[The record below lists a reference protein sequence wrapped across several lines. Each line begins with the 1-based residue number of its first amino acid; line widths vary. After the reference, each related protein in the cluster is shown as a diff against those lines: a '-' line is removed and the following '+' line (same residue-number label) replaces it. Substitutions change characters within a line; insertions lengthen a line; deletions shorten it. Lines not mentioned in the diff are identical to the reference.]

1 MKKNLLIGIFA
12 LVILNAVL
20 IAATSNVSADT
31 LLKSENGFVAKST
44 AVQFFALQASV
55 PMPLPEEETSY
66 LPYIISGI
74 LGFALIFEV
83 VIYKRKRNKEKKEK
97 EQGKGKP
104 AAAATT
110 VEAADANAK
119 AKPKRYGKEQ
129 MSEILKASASMPK
142 KSQTSASDEADAE
155 EETHVHAQVQPQF
168 VERPQEQPQFPQLN
182 LELKMPAPAE
192 ELPEVVDDDTFYD
205 ALVDAGD
212 EEAMIRAVSARVLAR
227 HRTVNSINT
236 LSKMTMDDADPEVR
250 LEAVEGLKTIAH
262 VSVFAPLLIAVSDD
276 FPTVKQAAIQA
287 FTSLPMNMADNYVR
301 LIESGDEELMKKVAR
316 ACLVTGLV
324 HKAFV
329 QLCGSNQEQAYEGF
343 ALLSLLAKAGETK
356 PLLDAITKHPNMNVR
371 ILAIKIMNETQK
383 PEAHEQLK
391 ELTHEANLPKFIKT
405 SLMHVVRQNAAI
417 N

>member
-1 MKKNLLIGIFA
+1 MKKNLFIGIFA
-12 LVILNAVL
+12 LAILSAVL
-20 IAATSNVSADT
+20 IVTTSNASGDT
-31 LLKSENGFVAKST
+31 LLKSENIVTAKSS
-44 AVQFFALQASV
+44 AVQFFALQAPV

-74 LGFALIFEV
+74 LVLALAFEIV
-83 VIYKRKRNKEKKEK
+83 VYKRKRDREKKEK
-97 EQGKGKP
+97 ENAKGKS
-104 AAAATT
+104 ASVA
-110 VEAADANAK
+110 VEAPDLNVK
-119 AKPKRYGKEQ
+119 AKHKRYGKEQ

-142 KSQTSASDEADAE
+142 KAQTSSADETDAE
-155 EETHVHAQVQPQF
+155 EEIYVQSQVQPQF
-168 VERPQEQPQFPQLN
+168 LERPQEQPQFPQLT
-182 LELKMPAPAE
+182 LELKSPMPVE

-205 ALVDAGD
+205 ALVDSED
-212 EEAMIRAVSARVLAR
+212 VEAMIRAVSARVLAR
-227 HRTVNSINT
+227 HRTVNSIKK
-236 LSKMTMDDADPEVR
+236 LSKMTMDDVDPEVR
-250 LEAVEGLKTIAH
+250 LEAVEGLKTIGH

-287 FTSLPMNMADNYVR
+287 FTSLSMNMADNYVR

-329 QLCGSNQEQAYEGF
+329 QLCGNNPEQAYEGF

-391 ELTHEANLPKFIKT
+391 ELTHEANLPKFIRT
-405 SLMHVVRQNAAI
+405 SLIHVVRQNAAV